1 MMSWLAMTAFTG
13 TKSLMK
19 NLLKQTAAASMILM
33 ISGLAA
39 QSAQNL
45 PASSYEWRFGT
56 IANPA
61 LPEVSAGGSAQASIG
76 LGQFASGWMSTNAIL
91 GSAQGIWDLGR
102 RGTITL
108 SNPSGLAGNLG
119 QERLVT
125 ISVVQY
131 QDGSIYNQLADISIP
146 GASLVSSGT
155 STESVADIG
164 DWVVAQTQ
172 WKVPAGA
179 SADFVQIT
187 SAYNGS
193 LVNGVTVESTSASVS
208 APQLSIR
215 PLGAGNGVEISW
227 PDSYTGWVLES
238 TDNAA
243 DANGWTLVG
252 GTVQTSGGLHFVQKD
267 ASDSARFYRLK
278 QP

>member
-1 MMSWLAMTAFTG
+1 
-13 TKSLMK
+13 MK
-19 NLLKQTAAASMILM
+19 NLKR
-33 ISGLAA
+33 ISAVLVLLLISVFAGL
-39 QSAQNL
+39 SAQNA
-45 PASSYEWRFGT
+45 ASTYEWKFDT
-56 IANPA
+56 SANPTLA
-61 LPEVSAGGSAQASIG
+61 EIWAASPAQAVITP
-76 LGQFASGWMSTNAIL
+76 GQFASGWMSTNAIL